1 LSLPAAAGEVGGAS
15 NLLEKMKLF
24 DVYPLF
30 DITPV
35 KAGGCYVWD
44 DAGNRY
50 LDLYGGHAVISVG
63 HSHPVYVNKINEQL
77 QQIGFYSNSVKIPQ
91 QQELADKLGQLS
103 GLDAY
108 QLFLCNSGAE
118 ANENALKLASFT
130 TGRKKVISF
139 KKGFHG
145 RTSAVVSITD
155 NPKIIAPVNETDN
168 AVILPLND
176 IRTVEEHL
184 KAEDVAAV
192 IIEGI
197 QGIGGIHV
205 PDSDFLEQLS
215 VLCKQY
221 GSLLILDE
229 IQSGYGRSGKFFA
242 FQYTKVQPDIITMA
256 KGMGN
261 GFPVGG
267 VLISPELKPWH
278 GMLGTTFGGNY
289 LACAAGIA
297 VLEIME
303 QEKLVANAFN
313 VGSFLLEE
321 LSRIS
326 GVKEVRGKG
335 LMIGIEFEEEVKP
348 IRQKL
353 LFEEKIFT
361 GVSGAHIIR
370 LLPPLSL
377 TMDQAAYFMEKFEK
391 VLSELRVHSNEID

>member
-1 LSLPAAAGEVGGAS
+1 M
-15 NLLEKMKLF
+15 NLF

-35 KAGGCYVWD
+35 KAEGCYVWD

-63 HSHPVYVNKINEQL
+63 HSHPKYVAQISEQL

-91 QQELADKLGQLS
+91 QQELATKLGQLS
-103 GLDAY
+103 GCDDY

-145 RTSAVVSITD
+145 RTSAAVAITD
-155 NPKIIAPVNETDN
+155 NPKIVAPVNETEH

-176 IRTVEEHL
+176 IAAVEQQL
-184 KAEDVAAV
+184 KAKDVAAV
-192 IIEGI
+192 IVEGI

-205 PDSDFLEQLS
+205 PDSAFLEKLS
-215 VLCKQY
+215 QLCKQY
-221 GSLLILDE
+221 GSLLVLDE

-242 FQYTKVQPDIITMA
+242 YQYTAVQPDMITMA

-261 GFPVGG
+261 GFPIGG

-297 VLEIME
+297 VLDIMAQE
-303 QEKLVANAFN
+303 QLVTNAEQVGNYLIEKLTAI
-313 VGSFLLEE
+313 GG
-321 LSRIS
+321 I
-326 GVKEVRGKG
+326 KEVRGEG
-335 LMIGIEFEEEVKP
+335 LMIGIEFDEEVKP

-353 LFEEKIFT
+353 LFDEKIFT

-377 TMDQAAYFMEKFEK
+377 TMEQAAYFIEKFEK
-391 VLSELRVHSNEID
+391 VLKELAVHSN